1 MYVVFISPLS
11 FRFHVRCEELCSAE
25 CRVQSECRAGKECKY
40 IYIAWVLSMRQH
52 GYIAENILCTHSKYP
67 NGKIEMRALTVACL
81 RISTTAFCG
90 GPQ

>member
-1 MYVVFISPLS
+1 MSDVKNCVVQ
-11 FRFHVRCEELCSAE
+11 SAE
-25 CRVQSECRAGKECKY
+25 CRVNAEQKKNVNIY